1 MWEHYEVVQRRFLL
15 SESVAAG
22 LLTLLLL
29 LGAVAGPL
37 FMWMLE
43 RHTLATSPKA
53 YHDFVEGCAWQTSV
67 VVFVPWGLVGLVIV
81 AFLLGARS
89 RTAGISL
96 TSLAVGWQVPMVWL
110 IFDLGVGW
118 CGDPDG
124 ASLVKDATPGWLG
137 PVWLAWLALG
147 VALGVSHVVAL
158 IRFPVSPQQPAER
171 AR

>member
-1 MWEHYEVVQRRFLL
+1 MALRRSHL

-37 FMWMLE
+37 SMWMLE
-43 RHTLATSPKA
+43 RHTLATSPKVHH
-53 YHDFVEGCAWQTSV
+53 YFVEGCAGQISV
-67 VVFVPWGLVGLVIV
+67 VVFVPWGLVALVIV

-96 TSLAVGWQVPMVWL
+96 TSLAVGWQVSMVWL
-110 IFDLGVGW
+110 IFDLGLGW

-124 ASLVKDATPGWLG
+124 ASLVRDATPGWLG

-147 VALGVSHVVAL
+147 VALGIGHVIAL
-158 IRFPVSPQQPAER
+158 IRIPMSPPQPAVR
-171 AR
+171 TGRW